1 MKIAIPYKDGK
12 INGHFGGSSEFI
24 VFEIENG
31 KILGKKILV
40 NESQHNYAKLTQMLS
55 NEGVEVIIAG
65 SMGRPMANSLAQSGF
80 RVITGV
86 SGDAE
91 KAAAEFMSGQLD
103 SKPSGCSCSRPG
115 YGLGR
120 HYHP

>member
-1 MKIAIPYKDGK
+1 
-12 INGHFGGSSEFI
+12 
-24 VFEIENG
+24 
-31 KILGKKILV
+31 
-40 NESQHNYAKLTQMLS
+40 MLS

-103 SKPSGCSCSRPG
+103 SKPSGCSCSGPG